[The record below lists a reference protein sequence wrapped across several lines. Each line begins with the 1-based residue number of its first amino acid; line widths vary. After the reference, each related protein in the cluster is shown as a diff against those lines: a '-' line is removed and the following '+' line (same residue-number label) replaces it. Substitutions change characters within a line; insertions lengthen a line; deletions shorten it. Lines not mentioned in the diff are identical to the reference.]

1 MAARVYF
8 PNLIG
13 WPLCIYYKSTNSKP
27 ISMKFGLLKSQV
39 IVENLNY
46 LTILSI
52 LKKFCCR

>member
-13 WPLCIYYKSTNSKP
+13 WPLCIYYRSKNSKP
-27 ISMKFGLLKSQV
+27 IDMKFGLLRSQV
-39 IVENLNY
+39 IVENLTY

-52 LKKFCCR
+52 LKKFCRR

>member
-8 PNLIG
+8 LNLIG
-13 WPLCIYYKSTNSKP
+13 WPLCIYYRSANSKP

-39 IVENLNY
+39 IVENLTY

-52 LKKFCCR
+52 L